1 MLGPI
6 LPYFVRSTEE
16 SVGLVQQLARA
27 QGSVRNQ
34 DVQDLLGLAVV
45 RASQVL
51 KEAERQGR
59 IKLGP
64 GSAARGRG
72 VWYVP
77 AEA

>member
-1 MLGPI
+1 M
-6 LPYFVRSTEE
+6 LPYYARSLEE
-16 SVGLVQQLARA
+16 SFRLVEELARA

-34 DVQDLLGLAVV
+34 DVQDLLGLASA
-45 RASQVL
+45 RSSNVL

-64 GSAARGRG
+64 GSAARGRS